1 MVFSDPA
8 SQIVSSTLWGW
19 SGIPLLPDTITFIA
33 LLGFANA
40 LVWPA
45 VWPLALAGLGKFTAR
60 GSALLIMG
68 ICGGAIVPLIYGLL
82 SDATNGQDAYW
93 VMLPLYAFILYY
105 ALLGHKKRDW

>member
-1 MVFSDPA
+1 V
-8 SQIVSSTLWGW
+8 
-19 SGIPLLPDTITFIA
+19 PLLPDTIAFIA

-93 VMLPLYAFILYY
+93 VMLPLYTFILYY